1 MATRPPLVLGATGKT
16 GRRIVPRLRLRGV
29 PVRAAS
35 RAAAVP
41 FDWYDP
47 TGWEAALADVEAVY
61 VVAPTT
67 PGPVGDFVTRAEAA
81 GVGRLVLLS
90 GRGAD
95 DWAGSGFGD
104 DMRDAEDAVRASSTE
119 WTVLRP
125 TNFFQN
131 FSEESHLAP
140 VLAGDLALPAG
151 TLTDPMV
158 DIDDVA
164 EVAARVLT
172 EPGEHAGR
180 TYDLTGPRLLTFREA
195 VDIIARATD
204 RAITYTEV
212 SPEQYAASLVA
223 QGFDEDVA
231 RAVTAMYTL
240 IERGVLAA
248 TADGVREVLG
258 RAPRTFEDYVV
269 REAAAGTWRR

>member
-1 MATRPPLVLGATGKT
+1 MATRPTLVLSATGKT

-35 RAAAVP
+35 RTASVP

-47 TGWEAALADVEAVY
+47 TSWEAALADVEAVY

-67 PGPVGDFVTRAEAA
+67 PGPVGTFVDRAEAA
-81 GVGRLVLLS
+81 GVRRLVLLS
-90 GRGAD
+90 GRSAD

-104 DMRDAEDAVRASSTE
+104 DMRDAEDAVRASSSE

-131 FSEESHLAP
+131 FSEEAHLAP
-140 VLAGDLALPAG
+140 LLAGDLALPAG

-158 DIDDVA
+158 DIDDLADVA
-164 EVAARVLT
+164 TRVLT
-172 EPGEHAGR
+172 EPGQHGGR
-180 TYDLTGPRLLTFREA
+180 TYELTGPRPLTYREA
-195 VDIIARATD
+195 ADIIARATD
-204 RAITYTEV
+204 RAITYSEV
-212 SPEQYAASLVA
+212 SPEHYTASLVG
-223 QGFDEDVA
+223 QGVEEDVA
-231 RAVTAMYTL
+231 RAVAAMYAL

-248 TADGVREVLG
+248 TTDGVREVLG
-258 RAPRTFEDYVV
+258 RAPRTFEDYVA